1 VNHIE
6 VVKRAFSITWHYRL
20 LWVFGVVLAF
30 TSGGGGG
37 GVGGG
42 NSQSMPSSV
51 PPRMDLVP
59 DLETLPDLP
68 IPTASLISLLVMI
81 GVLFVLGLL
90 LFAVISIVAKYVS
103 LTAVIRLVD
112 DHEQTGEKRTLGQGL
127 RLGWS
132 PITWR
137 LFLVQLVISLPVV
150 ILTLAMVLSALAPLL
165 LWVTGDMRLG
175 LTGTAATVCLLL
187 PAALIL
193 IVLSIAANLLARFSE
208 RSCVMSEMGVIAS
221 VKHGYGTIRA
231 HLKDVGIM
239 WLLMIGAGLL
249 WAVVSLLAFG
259 LLAVVGI
266 SLGALPALAVGFG
279 ASLVTEGAIP
289 WLLGGLVGLPICVLV
304 VIIPSMLLQ
313 GWYQVFQANVWTLTY
328 RELRA

>member
-1 VNHIE
+1 MNHIE

-328 RELRA
+328 RELKA